1 MIHLSRHLGNGAD
14 FQAMVCKISNPFN
27 YLTSKSDWQSRKR
40 EMITNS
46 RSSLLVNEF
55 SFSVLRK
62 CIENSMENMSS
73 DVRV

>member
-1 MIHLSRHLGNGAD
+1 
-14 FQAMVCKISNPFN
+14 MVCKISNPFN
-27 YLTSKSDWQSRKR
+27 YLTSKSDWQSRIR

-62 CIENSMENMSS
+62 CIENSMENMST

>member
-1 MIHLSRHLGNGAD
+1 MIHLSLHLGNGAG

-27 YLTSKSDWQSRKR
+27 YLTSKSDWQSRIR

-62 CIENSMENMSS
+62 CIENSMENMST